1 MALLTASRC
10 RARSTP
16 ARFLA
21 QWLRRSPRTLEQV
34 VEAWVASVCLRA
46 RAQIGS
52 VRAQS
57 ACATA
62 LAWVHLPPAG
72 TLPHPKP
79 LRPAGS
85 LAAAAAAVTAEPL
98 DCSPD
103 TLLLAV
109 GGADGAVRLLG
120 GLVGELAAM
129 PPRLWYKEGVACTSE
144 AAHRDGGGA
153 PAMALLAQ
161 PLPADYQSIVC
172 LDAAVGASPTGAPRL
187 VLAAG
192 KASGALAAWSSGE
205 LGAAAGSGAGSGLGS
220 AAAAL
225 AGGTAACAEGA
236 HDSLRVTGVRMAADD
251 AAGGPTGECAA
262 QAPQRG
268 GAAAGLCAHVVS
280 TGEDSAVRCWRLAGA
295 QLLPEP
301 ALPGLAGEHAGARG
315 PFSGSALRVVT
326 KGGAAKPC
334 MGVAVAAAGAAAAV
348 VHHTV
353 NVGLE
358 QTAAMQVH
366 MKLLRGR
373 LRLLAGPALAPA
385 CDAPALGASARRAVA
400 RLAAGPPTA
409 QANPE
414 LRD

>member
-1 MALLTASRC
+1 M
-10 RARSTP
+10 
-16 ARFLA
+16 
-21 QWLRRSPRTLEQV
+21 
-34 VEAWVASVCLRA
+34 
-46 RAQIGS
+46 RAQ
-52 VRAQS
+52 RAY
-57 ACATA
+57 ATA
-62 LAWVHLPPAG
+62 LAWVRLPPAG
-72 TLPHPKP
+72 TPLHPES
-79 LRPAGS
+79 LRPAGG
-85 LAAAAAAVTAEPL
+85 LAAAAAAVTVEPR

-103 TLLLAV
+103 ILLLAL

-129 PPRLWYKEGVACTSE
+129 PTRLWNEGGEARVSE
-144 AAHRDGGGA
+144 ATHRDGGGA

-161 PLPADYQSIVC
+161 PLPADEQSVMC
-172 LDAAVGASPTGAPRL
+172 LDAAVGASPTGAPHL

-205 LGAAAGSGAGSGLGS
+205 LRVAAGSGAGSGLGS
-220 AAAAL
+220 AAVAL
-225 AGGTAACAEGA
+225 AGGTVACAEGA
-236 HDSLRVTGVRMAADD
+236 HDALRVTGVRMAADE
-251 AAGGPTGECAA
+251 AAGGTPG
-262 QAPQRG
+262 APAVQGPPRG
-268 GAAAGLCAHVVS
+268 GAAAGPCAHVVS
-280 TGEDSAVRCWRLAGA
+280 TGEDGAVRCWRLAGA

-301 ALPGLAGEHAGARG
+301 ALPGLAGEHAGARD
-315 PFSGSALRVVT
+315 PYSGSALRVVT

-385 CDAPALGASARRAVA
+385 CGAPALGAPAWRAVA

-409 QANPE
+409 QANPG
-414 LRD
+414 LRG